1 VIVLDAS
8 VVVDLLLNRPS
19 AAHLARRLRDPDE
32 ALHAP
37 HLIDL
42 EVAQTLRRYQAIGEL
57 SPQRARQSLLE
68 FAQMPIERHPH
79 WPFLRRIWELRRN
92 LTAYDA
98 AYVALAEVLESP
110 LLTCDRALASAPGH
124 RATVQLIEG

>member
-1 VIVLDAS
+1 MIVLDAS

-19 AAHLARRLRDPDE
+19 AAHLARRLRDPGE

-57 SPQRARQSLLE
+57 SPQRARQGLLE

-79 WPFLRRIWELRRN
+79 WPFLERIWELRRN

-98 AYVALAEVLESP
+98 AYVALAEVLEAP
-110 LLTCDRALASAPGH
+110 LLTCDSAMAAAPGH
-124 RATVQLIEG
+124 RAKIELISG

>member
-1 VIVLDAS
+1 MMVVDAS
-8 VVVDLLLNRPS
+8 ALVEVLLNRPS
-19 AAHLARRLRDPDE
+19 GERVEHRLLDPLE

-42 EVAQTLRRYQAIGEL
+42 EVAQALRRYQAVGEM
-57 SPQRARQSLLE
+57 SPQRARRALLA
-68 FAQMPIERHPH
+68 FVQMPLERHPH
-79 WPFLRRIWELRRN
+79 WPFLHRIWELRRN

-98 AYVALAEVLESP
+98 AYVALAEALDAP

-124 RATVQLIEG
+124 RAVVELIEG